1 MINFKKVIAY
11 KISKVIDI
19 DEKEIEGY
27 IEVPSN
33 KEMGDYS
40 FPCFRLAKVLKESP
54 QIIAEELKEKLIFEN
69 DEITKV
75 EVVNGYL
82 NFFINNLQL
91 VKEVLK
97 EIDEKKEKY
106 GSSDMGKG
114 KNVVVDYSSPNIAKP
129 FHIGHLRS
137 TVIGNSLYKTYKFL
151 GYNCIGINH
160 LGDYGTQFGK
170 LIEGYKR
177 WGSEYNIEEN
187 PIDEL
192 TKIYVRINNLCK
204 EDESVL
210 EECRSNF
217 KKLEEKDEYC
227 VKLWNKFRE
236 LSLKEFQRIYD
247 LLDVHFDSLNGEAF
261 YSDKMDEVID
271 ILEKTGRLV
280 ESEGAR
286 VIELEEKKIP
296 PCIIQK
302 SNGSTTYATRDLA
315 AILYRARNY
324 DFDKA
329 LYLTS
334 YEQILHFNQVF
345 EVAKL
350 LGLDEKYTNNLI
362 HVPFGMIQLKSGKM
376 STREGNVVKLE
387 DLLKES
393 ISRVKEIIEKKNP
406 ELEDKEKIAET
417 IGIGAVIFNDLY
429 NSRMKDEIFDWDEM
443 LNFNGE
449 TGPYLQYIY
458 VRTNSILKKAGY
470 IPELKDVDAQELND
484 EGAINIIKILYSFD
498 DVIKQAA
505 EKNEPYVIARYLIN
519 LAQAFSSYYNDHKII
534 VDDKKIQNSRLYI
547 TYGVNLVLKTGAML
561 LGMKMPERM

>member
-40 FPCFRLAKVLKESP
+40 FPCFRLAKVLKKSP

-69 DEITKV
+69 DEITKI

-106 GSSDMGKG
+106 GSSDIGKG

-210 EECRSNF
+210 EECRNNF

-227 VKLWNKFRE
+227 VTLWNKFRE

-286 VIELEEKKIP
+286 VIELEEKQIP

-484 EGAINIIKILYSFD
+484 EGAINIIKILYSFED
-498 DVIKQAA
+498 IIKQAA
-505 EKNEPYVIARYLIN
+505 EKNEPYIIARYLIN

-534 VDDKKIQNSRLYI
+534 VDDKKVQNSRLYI
-547 TYGVNLVLKTGAML
+547 TYCVNLVLKTGAML

>member
-19 DEKEIEGY
+19 NEKEIEGY
-27 IEVPSN
+27 VEVPSN

-40 FPCFRLAKVLKESP
+40 FPCFRLAKVLKKSP

-217 KKLEEKDEYC
+217 K
-227 VKLWNKFRE
+227 N
-236 LSLKEFQRIYD
+236 LK
-247 LLDVHFDSLNGEAF
+247 
-261 YSDKMDEVID
+261 K
-271 ILEKTGRLV
+271 
-280 ESEGAR
+280 
-286 VIELEEKKIP
+286 
-296 PCIIQK
+296 
-302 SNGSTTYATRDLA
+302 
-315 AILYRARNY
+315 
-324 DFDKA
+324 
-329 LYLTS
+329 
-334 YEQILHFNQVF
+334 
-345 EVAKL
+345 
-350 LGLDEKYTNNLI
+350 
-362 HVPFGMIQLKSGKM
+362 KM
-376 STREGNVVKLE
+376 SIV
-387 DLLKES
+387 
-393 ISRVKEIIEKKNP
+393 
-406 ELEDKEKIAET
+406 
-417 IGIGAVIFNDLY
+417 
-429 NSRMKDEIFDWDEM
+429 
-443 LNFNGE
+443 LNYG
-449 TGPYLQYIY
+449 
-458 VRTNSILKKAGY
+458 
-470 IPELKDVDAQELND
+470 
-484 EGAINIIKILYSFD
+484 
-498 DVIKQAA
+498 
-505 EKNEPYVIARYLIN
+505 IN
-519 LAQAFSSYYNDHKII
+519 LES
-534 VDDKKIQNSRLYI
+534 
-547 TYGVNLVLKTGAML
+547 
-561 LGMKMPERM
+561 

>member
-40 FPCFRLAKVLKESP
+40 FPCFRLAKVLKKSP

-534 VDDKKIQNSRLYI
+534 VDDKKVQNSRLYI

>member
-40 FPCFRLAKVLKESP
+40 FPCFRLAKVLKKSP

-106 GSSDMGKG
+106 GSSDIGKG

>member
-40 FPCFRLAKVLKESP
+40 FPCFRLAKVLKKSP

-69 DEITKV
+69 EEITKV

-106 GSSDMGKG
+106 GSSDIGKG

-261 YSDKMDEVID
+261 YSDKMDEVIN

-534 VDDKKIQNSRLYI
+534 VDDKKVQNSRLYI

>member
-40 FPCFRLAKVLKESP
+40 FPCFRLAKVLKKSP

>member
-1 MINFKKVIAY
+1 MSTNFTVVGGDLRIIKLAQMLANDGNTIYAY
-11 KISKVIDI
+11 GV
-19 DEKEIEGY
+19 EK
-27 IEVPSN
+27 
-33 KEMGDYS
+33 
-40 FPCFRLAKVLKESP
+40 
-54 QIIAEELKEKLIFEN
+54 AEELKEKLIFEN

-106 GSSDMGKG
+106 GSSDIGKG
-114 KNVVVDYSSPNIAKP
+114 KKVVVDYSSPNIAKP

-192 TKIYVRINNLCK
+192 TKIYVRVNNLCK

-286 VIELEEKKIP
+286 VIELEEKQIP

-362 HVPFGMIQLKSGKM
+362 HVPFGMIQVKSGKM